1 MTHTRKNMIAAFA
14 GLAALALLTSVG
26 AAHGTGGNGD
36 SGGANPPATQP
47 APGMG
52 HGGMMNR
59 GMMGHGM
66 MNPGMMGHGMMAQP
80 PRHCTEQ
87 GAATTGPCENQGQGD
102 MPMPQGQ
109 MLPPQ
114 R

>member
-1 MTHTRKNMIAAFA
+1 MTHTRKNLIATFA

-26 AAHGTGGNGD
+26 AAHGTGGGGG
-36 SGGANPPATQP
+36 SGTGNPPATQP

-52 HGGMMNR
+52 PGGMMNH
-59 GMMGHGM
+59 GGM

-87 GAATTGPCENQGQGD
+87 GAAVTAPCETQGRNN
-102 MPMPQGQ
+102 MPVPRGHMV
-109 MLPPQ
+109 PPQ
-114 R
+114 Q

>member
-1 MTHTRKNMIAAFA
+1 MTHTRKNMIAVFA

-36 SGGANPPATQP
+36 SGGGNPPATHP
-47 APGMG
+47 VPGMG
-52 HGGMMNR
+52 PGGMMNHGGMMNPD
-59 GMMGHGM
+59 GMGSGM
-66 MNPGMMGHGMMAQP
+66 TTQPRAHCPG
-80 PRHCTEQ
+80 Q
-87 GAATTGPCENQGQGD
+87 GAATTGPCGDQGQGNMQ
-102 MPMPQGQ
+102 MPNGQ